1 MKLSTRILGIALS
14 ATTIFALA
22 GCEAYFGTNEGTE
35 PGDQGLFGFDRTSE
49 AQGSA
54 TFDII
59 GISPSVV
66 AEGDQVTIYSASA
79 VDAPTDQFENSDFWY
94 CFFDGESA
102 MLETGGDDYT
112 SEVGTDDVLDDP
124 DLETE
129 LTAAELDEMTVS
141 TTTVTVPDGTVS
153 GDGLFFNP
161 FYETRDF
168 YLSVE

>member
-1 MKLSTRILGIALS
+1 MKLSTRILGLAISTGTL
-14 ATTIFALA
+14 FGLA
-22 GCEAYFGTNEGTE
+22 GCEAYFSTDGNTDPIDG
-35 PGDQGLFGFDRTSE
+35 PFAFDNGNQ

-54 TFDII
+54 TFDIV
-59 GISPSVV
+59 GVSPASAV
-66 AEGDQVTIYSASA
+66 AGEQITIYSASA
-79 VDAPTDQFENSDFWY
+79 ADAPTDQFENGDFWY

-112 SEVGTDDVLDDP
+112 SEVSTDDVLDDP
-124 DLETE
+124 DLSTE
-129 LTAAELDEMTVS
+129 LNADDLDELTIS

-168 YLSVE
+168 YLSVD

>member
-1 MKLSTRILGIALS
+1 MKLSTRILGIAV
-14 ATTIFALA
+14 ATGTLFGLA
-22 GCEAYFGTNEGTE
+22 GCEAYFSTDGSDDPIDGPFAFDTR
-35 PGDQGLFGFDRTSE
+35 DQ

-59 GISPSVV
+59 GVSPTE
-66 AEGDQVTIYSASA
+66 AEAGDQITIYSASA
-79 VDAPTDQFENSDFWY
+79 ADAPTDQFENSDFWY

-112 SEVGTDDVLDDP
+112 SEVSADDVLDDP
-124 DLETE
+124 DLDTD
-129 LTAAELDEMTVS
+129 LSAADLDELTVS

-153 GDGLFFNP
+153 GEGLFFNP

-168 YLSVE
+168 YLTIE